1 MVDQINARTLPRFNK
16 VIDCG
21 RSALMYR
28 ARMVTDSFPH
38 ARFGIAI
45 ALAAV
50 FLLTNCAQP
59 TNTSVIEPTST
70 GQSEITLPRGDV
82 VAKAELRTK
91 LAMLSPTVRVDE
103 AERLALCAYKTSR
116 RLAREYRVV
125 FPPALNNILVNTG
138 GRKRG
143 LCYQWTEDLMREL
156 DALKLETLELHWG
169 EAFARTF
176 SENNGVVVTAKG
188 QPFWQGIVLDAWRY
202 QGRLYWGPARKDPEG
217 YPWKENKAQ
226 YDRVMNTQ
234 AAQPTVGLIN
244 SE

>member
-1 MVDQINARTLPRFNK
+1 
-16 VIDCG
+16 
-21 RSALMYR
+21 
-28 ARMVTDSFPH
+28 MVTDNLPH
-38 ARFGIAI
+38 VPLRLAI
-45 ALAAV
+45 GLAAA
-50 FLLTNCAQP
+50 FLLANCAESP
-59 TNTSVIEPTST
+59 SANVIESART
-70 GQSEITLPRGDV
+70 GTAEINLPRGDV
-82 VAKAELRTK
+82 QQKAQLRTK

-103 AERLALCAYKTSR
+103 AERLAQTAYVTSR

-143 LCYQWTEDLMREL
+143 LCYQWTEDIMREL

-188 QPFWQGIVLDAWRY
+188 QPFSQGIVLDAWRY
-202 QGRLYWGPARKDPEG
+202 QGRLYWGPVRKDPEG

-226 YDRVMNTQ
+226 YDRVFQTK
-234 AAQPTVGLIN
+234 AAEQTPVQPTAGDAR
-244 SE
+244 S